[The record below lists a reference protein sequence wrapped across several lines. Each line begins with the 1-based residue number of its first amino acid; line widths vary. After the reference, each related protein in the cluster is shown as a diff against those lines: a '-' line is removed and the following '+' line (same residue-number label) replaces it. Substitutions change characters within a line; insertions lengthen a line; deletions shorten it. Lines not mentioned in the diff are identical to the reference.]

1 MARIVPGLVVD
12 LVTETRGINNGEG
25 NPRALLVKLELCA
38 ASQSSLVPLG
48 VEVVLI
54 HTDGH
59 GLDLDAVLDM
69 GAVGVVGVLVADH
82 RLAAEGVDESGP
94 AWKAAIRR

>member
-1 MARIVPGLVVD
+1 MVREIRVPSSSSSSSARPGQL
-12 LVTETRGINNGEG
+12 
-25 NPRALLVKLELCA
+25 
-38 ASQSSLVPLG
+38 SLVPLG

-82 RLAAEGVDESGP
+82 RLAAEGVDEGGP
-94 AWKAAIRR
+94 AWKAPISR